1 MTGNTLPVGV
11 DQKGP
16 GLRSGPDE
24 TDYEHRHFVNL
35 AATAFLLVIGFA
47 IVWTVLA
54 IDKYE
59 TREIL
64 GAMSLDLDPSS
75 SAAPDD
81 AREHVC
87 FCVHGLTATT
97 EDVRPL
103 ADAHR

>member
-59 TREIL
+59 TRERCL
-64 GAMSLDLDPSS
+64 ASGRKD
-75 SAAPDD
+75 
-81 AREHVC
+81 
-87 FCVHGLTATT
+87 CVQIFTPPRG
-97 EDVRPL
+97 VRPL